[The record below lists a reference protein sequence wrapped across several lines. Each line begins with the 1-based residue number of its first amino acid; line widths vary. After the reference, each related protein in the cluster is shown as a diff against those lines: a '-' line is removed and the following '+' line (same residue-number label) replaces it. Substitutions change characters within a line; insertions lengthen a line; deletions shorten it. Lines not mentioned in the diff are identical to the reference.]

1 MESNGR
7 QKASERARLA
17 FSPSL
22 DNAGMWFTD
31 NPWPPA
37 ILLLIGAVLAGIVWS
52 RSRKK
57 AFIAI
62 AAICLIAIPIVFVV
76 ERAIVTP
83 AEEVELRIEAM
94 RDAVIRDDVDAT
106 LEFFSKSAVLERAAI
121 ASGMAL
127 VRVEPDVDVTDLD
140 VEVRANN
147 TVAVSHFRANGT
159 FVGRGPF
166 VTGDHHIPTRW
177 RASWRKE
184 AGEWKIFAVERLDPI
199 KGDRINILSG
209 R

>member
-1 MESNGR
+1 
-7 QKASERARLA
+7 
-17 FSPSL
+17 
-22 DNAGMWFTD
+22 MWFTET
-31 NPWPPA
+31 PWPPA
-37 ILLLIGAVLAGIVWS
+37 IALLVGAVLAGIVWS
-52 RSRKK
+52 RTRKS
-57 AFIAI
+57 AFVALG
-62 AAICLIAIPIVFVV
+62 AVFLIAIPLVFVI

-83 AEEVELRIEAM
+83 AEQVEQRIEAL
-94 RDAVIRDDVDAT
+94 RSAVVRDDVEAT
-106 LEFFSKSAVLERAAI
+106 LGFFSKSAALERAAI
-121 ASGMAL
+121 ASGMTL

-140 VEVRANN
+140 IEVTAND

-166 VTGDHHIPTRW
+166 LSGDHHIPTRW